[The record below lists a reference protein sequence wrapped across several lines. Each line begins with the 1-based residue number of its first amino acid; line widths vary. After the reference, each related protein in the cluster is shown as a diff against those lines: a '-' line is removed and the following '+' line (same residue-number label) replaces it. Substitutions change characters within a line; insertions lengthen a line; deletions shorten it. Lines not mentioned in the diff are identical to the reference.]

1 MAAPLGVNAAPR
13 LRLGKTALGGMQVL
27 LPNILAYK
35 SRSFGQ
41 ILTKYFTPYTRVK
54 FFGTKKQLFF
64 LICVRYL
71 GCNSNFA
78 NIKYFLILVTF
89 TEYFINSYTRVEGV
103 VQEVL
108 FKVSCMLYSS
118 YNIFS

>member
-41 ILTKYFTPYTRVK
+41 ILTKYFQVALYTGQIFWYQKTAILPYLCTV
-54 FFGTKKQLFF
+54 FGL
-64 LICVRYL
+64 
-71 GCNSNFA
+71 
-78 NIKYFLILVTF
+78 
-89 TEYFINSYTRVEGV
+89 
-103 VQEVL
+103 
-108 FKVSCMLYSS
+108 
-118 YNIFS
+118 